1 MIDYDTGLRKG
12 YYDAL
17 SGNVTIEGS
26 EIPVVDEKL
35 DTQLTEHDIY
45 IKLTTQN
52 VSQGNNKS
60 YFAAN
65 VDMNIDI
72 VQFTKSVGGKLIVD
86 DVADQVYSLLFP
98 TKNTNA
104 IVVPSPLKLTFA
116 HLQNS
121 TTEPT
126 RKVEGGFITI
136 KTLTF
141 LNRVTQDA

>member
-1 MIDYDTGLRKG
+1 MIDYDTGLRKA

-17 SGNVTIEGS
+17 SGNVTIDSS

-45 IKLTTQN
+45 IKFTTQN
-52 VSQGNNKS
+52 VTQGNNKS

-65 VDMNIDI
+65 IDMNIDI
-72 VQFTKSVGGKLIVD
+72 VQLTDSVGGKLIVD
-86 DVADQVYSLLFP
+86 DVAGQIMTLLFP
-98 TKNTNA
+98 TKNTTA
-104 IVVPSPLKLTFA
+104 LVLPSPLRLTFA

-121 TTEPT
+121 TTELIRSHP
-126 RKVEGGFITI
+126 KGFITI

-141 LNRVTQDA
+141 LNRVYQSA

>member
-12 YYDAL
+12 YYDVL
-17 SGNVTIEGS
+17 NGNVTVNGS
-26 EIPVVDEKL
+26 VIPVVDEKL

-52 VSQGNNKS
+52 VTQGNNKS

-65 VDMNIDI
+65 VDLNIDI
-72 VQFTKSVGGKLIVD
+72 VQRTDTVASKLTID
-86 DVADQVYSLLFP
+86 DVADQVYTLLFP
-98 TKNTNA
+98 TRNTTA
-104 IVVPSPLKLTFA
+104 IVLPSPLKLTFA

-126 RKVEGGFITI
+126 RKETVGFITI

-141 LNRVTQDA
+141 LNRVTQ

>member
-12 YYDAL
+12 YYDVL
-17 SGNVTIEGS
+17 NGNVTVNGS
-26 EIPVVDEKL
+26 VIPVVDEKL

-65 VDMNIDI
+65 VDLNIDI
-72 VQFTKSVGGKLIVD
+72 VERTKSVASKLTVD
-86 DVADQVYSLLFP
+86 DVADQVYTLLFP
-98 TKNTNA
+98 TRNTTA
-104 IVVPSPLKLTFA
+104 IVLPSPLKLTFA
-116 HLQNS
+116 QLQNS

-126 RKVEGGFITI
+126 RAIPDGFITI

-141 LNRVTQDA
+141 LNRVTQ

>member
-12 YYDAL
+12 YYDVL
-17 SGNVTIEGS
+17 VGQVSINGS
-26 EIPVVDEKL
+26 VIPVVDEKL

-52 VSQGNNKS
+52 VVQQNNKS

-65 VDMNIDI
+65 VDLNIDI
-72 VQFTKSVGGKLIVD
+72 VQITLSVGGKLTVD
-86 DVADQVYSLLFP
+86 EVADQVYSLLFP
-98 TKNTNA
+98 TKNSIA
-104 IVVPSPLKLTFA
+104 VVLPSPLKLTVA

-121 TTEPT
+121 TTEPMRET
-126 RKVEGGFITI
+126 PKGFITI

-141 LNRVTQDA
+141 FNRIVQDA